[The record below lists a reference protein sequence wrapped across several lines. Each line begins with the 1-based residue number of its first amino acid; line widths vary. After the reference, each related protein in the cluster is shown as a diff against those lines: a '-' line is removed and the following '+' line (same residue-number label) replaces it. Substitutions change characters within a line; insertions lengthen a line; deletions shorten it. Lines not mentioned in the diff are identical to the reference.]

1 MHLARIEHTDD
12 EEAYDVSFVKL
23 NPDGSYCWPDPED
36 KSSVDRCDMVNLKP
50 PAEDIISGAG
60 SVVRVKLIFWQR
72 RFGDSQKDAQCSI
85 EEPEMKQQ
93 LLTVCYWHKQYLL
106 PLTCNGFDENELLQ

>member
-12 EEAYDVSFVKL
+12 EEAYGVSFVKH

-60 SVVRVKLIFWQR
+60 SVVRVKLIF
-72 RFGDSQKDAQCSI
+72 DKSDLEASI
-85 EEPEMKQQ
+85 K
-93 LLTVCYWHKQYLL
+93 LLNV
-106 PLTCNGFDENELLQ
+106 PLKNIT